1 MDLSEDDWRRWTLA
15 LATQPSLPKN
25 LMTWVTGP
33 MRDFFAFERCY
44 LCHGQLS
51 AGRIQITHSLSHGH
65 SDEYLQQL
73 HEQYEAPLR
82 GTVTHWLKT
91 REPFYIDPA
100 TPSSHATRFELDEI
114 RVFGMKNV
122 VAHGVLNLKANAGT
136 YFSFSGVHD
145 PLGAW
150 HLGAMRVMAPALHD
164 LFLQFAHES
173 ANTHQA
179 DVNEL
184 TPRQKGIVR
193 QLTLGQNNKEVAQA
207 LSISEK
213 TVRNQLTEI
222 FRVMDVSTRTQLIAK
237 LS

>member
-91 REPFYIDPA
+91 REPFYMCSTSKRMLAPTSA
-100 TPSSHATRFELDEI
+100 S
-114 RVFGMKNV
+114 V
-122 VAHGVLNLKANAGT
+122 VYMTHWALGT
-136 YFSFSGVHD
+136 
-145 PLGAW
+145 
-150 HLGAMRVMAPALHD
+150 
-164 LFLQFAHES
+164 
-173 ANTHQA
+173 
-179 DVNEL
+179 
-184 TPRQKGIVR
+184 
-193 QLTLGQNNKEVAQA
+193 
-207 LSISEK
+207 
-213 TVRNQLTEI
+213 
-222 FRVMDVSTRTQLIAK
+222 
-237 LS
+237 